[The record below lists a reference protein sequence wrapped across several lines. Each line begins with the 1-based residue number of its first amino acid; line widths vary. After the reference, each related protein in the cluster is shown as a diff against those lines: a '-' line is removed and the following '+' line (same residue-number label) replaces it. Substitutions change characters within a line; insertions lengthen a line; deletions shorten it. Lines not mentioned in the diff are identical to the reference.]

1 MTENGVAMEQHK
13 AKEGKNKY
21 AFACSF
27 IASFISVLM
36 GYDTGVMSGAMIFIQ
51 EDLKAT
57 DTQIQV
63 LAGVL
68 NACALVGSLTAG
80 RISDFIGRRYTIV
93 VGAAVFF
100 LGSLLM
106 GLGLN
111 FAMLIAGRCI
121 AGVGVGYA
129 LMIAP
134 VYSAEI
140 STTSSRG
147 CLSSLPEICISIG
160 ILFGYL
166 ANYLFRKLPLIYG
179 WRVMLGVA
187 MVPSVALALSV
198 ILMPESPRWLVM
210 QGRIKDARGVLLRVS
225 NSKEEAERR
234 LGDIKAAVGIDKGCT
249 DDLVHVTSKHHGE
262 GVWKDLLLCPT
273 PPVRRILTA
282 TVGIH
287 IFQHAT
293 GIEAVLLYS
302 PRIFKKAGLMT
313 KNQQFLATIGIG
325 VFKTVFI
332 LVAILLVDKAG
343 RRKVLLSSLT
353 GMILSLVGLGVVL
366 TVVEHSP
373 HRLIWAQ
380 ILAVVFVLSFVSS
393 FSSGIGP
400 VTWVYC
406 SEIFPLRLRAQ
417 GASLGVAINRL
428 MNSAMS
434 MSFIS
439 LYKAITIGGAFFLFA
454 GIGVV
459 AWVFYFCCLPETKGR
474 ALEEEMEEVFTKRGD
489 KKPSKQHAVEMEK
502 VEI

>member
-1 MTENGVAMEQHK
+1 MTESGVAMEQHK
-13 AKEGKNKY
+13 ANEGKNKY

-179 WRVMLGVA
+179 WRAMLGVA

-210 QGRIKDARGVLLRVS
+210 QGRIKDARSVLLRVS

-302 PRIFKKAGLMT
+302 PRILKKAGLMT

>member
-1 MTENGVAMEQHK
+1 MTESGLAMEQQK

-57 DTQIQV
+57 DAQIQI
-63 LAGVL
+63 LAGIL
-68 NACALVGSLTAG
+68 NASALVGSLTAG

-129 LMIAP
+129 LMVAP

-140 STTSSRG
+140 SSPSSRG

-160 ILFGYL
+160 ILLGYL
-166 ANYLFRKLPLIYG
+166 ANYFFRKLP
-179 WRVMLGVA
+179 
-187 MVPSVALALSV
+187 
-198 ILMPESPRWLVM
+198 
-210 QGRIKDARGVLLRVS
+210 VS

-234 LGDIKAAVGIDKGCT
+234 LGDIKATVGIDKGCT
-249 DDLVHVTSKHHGE
+249 DDVVHVTSQHHGE
-262 GVWKDLLLCPT
+262 GVWKDLLLRPT

-293 GIEAVLLYS
+293 GIEAVLLYNQ
-302 PRIFKKAGLMT
+302 RILKKAGLMT

-343 RRKVLLSSLT
+343 RRKVL
-353 GMILSLVGLGVVL
+353 SLVGLGVVL
-366 TVVEHSP
+366 TLVEHSP

-380 ILAVVFVLSFVSS
+380 SLAVVFVLSFVSS
-393 FSSGIGP
+393 FSSGVGP

-454 GIGVV
+454 GVGVV

-489 KKPSKQHAVEMEK
+489 KKKPPKPHAVEMEK
-502 VEI
+502 VDI